1 MTQWTDDSDRG
12 SNRGSLS
19 TWWSGMGR
27 EIGGRLKTERT
38 YVYLWLIYVEVWQ
51 KTTKFCK
58 AIILQL
64 QNKKNFL
71 KYKIF
76 LSFSINVVS
85 DSLWPFGLQHTRLPC
100 PSLSPRVSS
109 NSCTLSWW
117 CYPSISS
124 SATTLLLLHS
134 IFPSIRVFSNEYALQ
149 LGRQSIGALASATV
163 FPMNA
168 QGWFPLGLT
177 SLISLQS
184 KGPSRVL
191 SSNTIQKHQFFGAQ
205 PSLWSNSHICT
216 WLLEKP

>member
-1 MTQWTDDSDRG
+1 M
-12 SNRGSLS
+12 
-19 TWWSGMGR
+19 
-27 EIGGRLKTERT
+27 
-38 YVYLWLIYVEVWQ
+38 
-51 KTTKFCK
+51 
-58 AIILQL
+58 
-64 QNKKNFL
+64 
-71 KYKIF
+71 
-76 LSFSINVVS
+76 SFSHNVVS

-100 PSLSPRVSS
+100 PSLSPRISS

-149 LGRQSIGALASATV
+149 LGHQSIGASASATV

-177 SLISLQS
+177 GLISLQS
-184 KGPSRVL
+184 KGLSRVL

-205 PSLWSNSHICT
+205 PSSWSNSHIYLYMT
-216 WLLEKP
+216 SGKTIALTIQTFVGKVMFLLFNTLLRVVIAFLPRSKRLLISWLQSPSTVILKPKKIKSVTAS